1 MERLLPAQH
10 ARSSLSGGHSDS
22 ERNQFNTRVR
32 KQQRNLCS
40 DTTTFFFV
48 FQNQLTKS
56 ATHRWM
62 LNQRC
67 WF

>member
-1 MERLLPAQH
+1 MYICL
-10 ARSSLSGGHSDS
+10 SLGSDL
-22 ERNQFNTRVR
+22 EIRIQR
-32 KQQRNLCS
+32 KLCS

-48 FQNQLTKS
+48 LQSQSTKLS
-56 ATHRWM
+56 AIHRWM